1 VIVCLDRA
9 AIIGAFRSR
18 KMESLESWL
27 EKQEGVIT
35 CDLVRA
41 EIRSGILGTSNQE
54 TCDRQESWYQDT
66 FAVIPSRQMH
76 RPLCEQAA
84 ILAGAARRTG
94 HRAKVDD
101 ALVAA
106 AAKAAGAI
114 VATANVKHFEQLG
127 VEAVNP
133 LKAD

>member
-1 VIVCLDRA
+1 MIVCLDSA

-18 KMESLESWL
+18 KTESLEAWL

-35 CDLVRA
+35 CDVVRA

-54 TCDRQESWYQDT
+54 TRDLQESWYQDT
-66 FAVIPSRQMH
+66 FAVIPSRQMD

-84 ILAGAARRTG
+84 ILAGAARRNG
-94 HRAKVDD
+94 YQARIDD

-133 LKAD
+133 LTAD